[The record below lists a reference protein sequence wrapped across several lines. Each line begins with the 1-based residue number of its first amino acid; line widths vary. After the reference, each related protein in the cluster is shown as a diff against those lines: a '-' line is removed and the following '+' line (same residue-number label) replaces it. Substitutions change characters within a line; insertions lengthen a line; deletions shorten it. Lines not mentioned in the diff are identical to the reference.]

1 VPSPY
6 DLTSVDIDGLA
17 RLIPRLHGCGIMA
30 EWGGAGSIEAKDSV
44 LRTSRS
50 CKRRSVAVPR
60 VSMLV
65 VSVMLCLLPGLGGQ
79 VPSAVAQDSWVF
91 TESIPCGTA
100 PVYGVSFNNC
110 AVSNMRSFRV
120 GNARA
125 WRLLF
130 SDASSE
136 AAIGLYRL
144 VEPKGVGG
152 MGPATSS
159 MGDWL
164 RNADSL
170 RSVTAGAFGWTQ
182 NDQYVAFQ
190 RPSRHCVGF
199 MRTGPPPGGTVY
211 WILGGAFCRASPTPI
226 PPTEAQF
233 LVNSV
238 KVRD

>member
-1 VPSPY
+1 MLQKP
-6 DLTSVDIDGLA
+6 
-17 RLIPRLHGCGIMA
+17 
-30 EWGGAGSIEAKDSV
+30 
-44 LRTSRS
+44 RS
-50 CKRRSVAVPR
+50 CKQRSVDFPPVG
-60 VSMLV
+60 MLV
-65 VSVMLCLLPGLGGQ
+65 ASVMLGLLPGLGAA
-79 VPSAVAQDSWVF
+79 VPSAVAQASWVF
-91 TESIPCGTA
+91 TESIPCSTA
-100 PVYGVSFNNC
+100 PVYGVPFNNC
-110 AVSNMRSFRV
+110 TVSNMRSFRV

-125 WRLLF
+125 WRMLF

-159 MGDWL
+159 MTDWL

-211 WILGGAFCRASPTPI
+211 WILGGAFCRDSPMPI

-238 KVRD
+238 QVRD